1 MGTNI
6 EYESQVEL
14 ISCKCAKLITDVDIF
29 KNCGL
34 VSLES
39 KIAKM
44 HQSHPHTHYRGLCG
58 VTELLASEII
68 MQGTFVI
75 LFWPPIIRTSFLC
88 LQISHTIRGI
98 AHRFQITL

>member
-44 HQSHPHTHYRGLCG
+44 H
-58 VTELLASEII
+58 
-68 MQGTFVI
+68 
-75 LFWPPIIRTSFLC
+75 
-88 LQISHTIRGI
+88 
-98 AHRFQITL
+98 